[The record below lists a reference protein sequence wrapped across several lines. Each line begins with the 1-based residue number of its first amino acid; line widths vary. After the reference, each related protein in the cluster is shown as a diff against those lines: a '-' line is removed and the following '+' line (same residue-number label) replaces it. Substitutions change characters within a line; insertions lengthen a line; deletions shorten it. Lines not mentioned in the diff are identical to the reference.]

1 MILVLAWYGSQQI
14 EGKMET
20 AKIRHKRISHQA
32 QFVLIPSKQMTYVGQ
47 IIPCSALG
55 QL

>member
-1 MILVLAWYGSQQI
+1 MAASGLKVKTETDMIRDQGIL
-14 EGKMET
+14 
-20 AKIRHKRISHQA
+20 HQA

-47 IIPCSALG
+47 IILRSALG